1 MAERI
6 DDIISPKAFEQ
17 VQNMDKAL
25 TDLVKKFEGNVVAIK
40 AINAAL
46 SGGQSIKQVTDN
58 IKIAATETA
67 KLEAAQRRL
76 EFANSESGK
85 ELAALNYQ
93 ISEAARLNRAAAKEM
108 LSAEG
113 SSAKLSAQLIRL
125 RTQFDNMSESLRK
138 SPMGQELAK
147 RINLVDTALKTLDSN
162 TGRFQRN
169 VGNYATA
176 TNSLSQVLREMPAF
190 TYSAQTGILA
200 LSNNL
205 PILADQFKV
214 VRAETGST
222 AAALKIFGASLF
234 SFGNIFTI
242 AIGLV
247 TVFWD
252 KIAGIAKSTKEATNS
267 IDEFN
272 QSISA
277 SAGEITVLHN
287 LYAAATDVT
296 MSMEKR
302 KQAVNELQ
310 QLYPAYFANLKDE
323 EILIGNAARAYDELV
338 NSLMNA
344 AIFKAFEKNME
355 PQFALLAKQ
364 LERLNTLVKEKDSF
378 FGLTS
383 DQANRTRDLSKR
395 QENYNKAIE
404 EQKNIIDATK
414 KSIREQYDAAKNYFT
429 LLKKENSISRPSSAR
444 SAISDR
450 AKSGTTESD
459 SFDFEE
465 QFRQLNLLYNQINS
479 MNEKADDEMRS
490 RVRKAA
496 EERFEH
502 NKRAAQ
508 QEIDLIKEWDRAYE
522 EHFDKLE
529 KEEREAYEK
538 RVRNLETYAQ
548 LAQGAANIVGTIA
561 AMQYDNEIA
570 LIEKRSKA
578 LEESYNKELKALEL
592 SGKSKAEIEKE
603 KQRLEAV
610 TEAQRKKIDQD
621 RISAARKKARAD
633 KMADIAN
640 IISGTAVAT
649 VNALGAKPYTPA
661 NIALAAITAAIGAA
675 NLARAIA
682 APLPQYAKG
691 TDSAKGG
698 DSIVGE
704 KGVELVQEPGGR
716 TYLTP
721 NKPTIMNLKRGSK
734 VIPNHELMQHIKYA
748 AMVRLSGEKNITEAS
763 YGAALIETMQDHKNE
778 TIRLR
783 KVLEQKELQ
792 VTIQNNA
799 MFDHWINSHIRN

>member
-1 MAERI
+1 MTERI

-40 AINAAL
+40 SINAAL

-222 AAALKIFGASLF
+222 AAALKIFGSSLL
-234 SFGNIFTI
+234 SFPNILTI
-242 AIGLV
+242 AIGLF
-247 TVFWD
+247 TIFAD
-252 KIAGIAKSTKEATNS
+252 KI
-267 IDEFN
+267 F
-272 QSISA
+272 
-277 SAGEITVLHN
+277 
-287 LYAAATDVT
+287 
-296 MSMEKR
+296 
-302 KQAVNELQ
+302 
-310 QLYPAYFANLKDE
+310 
-323 EILIGNAARAYDELV
+323 
-338 NSLMNA
+338 
-344 AIFKAFEKNME
+344 
-355 PQFALLAKQ
+355 
-364 LERLNTLVKEKDSF
+364 
-378 FGLTS
+378 
-383 DQANRTRDLSKR
+383 
-395 QENYNKAIE
+395 
-404 EQKNIIDATK
+404 
-414 KSIREQYDAAKNYFT
+414 
-429 LLKKENSISRPSSAR
+429 
-444 SAISDR
+444 
-450 AKSGTTESD
+450 KSGTSTKFANDQLKDYEKTLQKVNDEIEWNNAHIDQQTQLLISQAKVRGASVDEILNIEIGAYRNKISLLDAESERISGQLRVYENLYELRKAGSVAVEQSEAELSQAISKLEKDRSKIWEQQANLRIQIEVKKNEKIIESNRNRAREVKKTESTIPFQGQSD
-459 SFDFEE
+459 TGFDFEE

-799 MFDHWINSHIRN
+799 MFDHWVNSHIRN